1 MISLIRS
8 MNFSGILI
16 YVIAVAL
23 SMGIHESAHAL
34 AAYWMKDPTARR
46 MGRVSLNP
54 FAHIDWMGVAC
65 FLLFGFGWAQP
76 VEINPWNF
84 KDPKLGSALSA
95 LAGPLSNFLL
105 SFVFIFL
112 FYLAQIL
119 GMPSTGFGGFIYS
132 LLSQTAI
139 LSAGFGVF
147 NLLPIPPLDGAKVFF
162 SFLPDREYFKLNNPP
177 AWVTFALML
186 LIVSGLLSTPLSMM
200 RGTLINWMSSG
211 SMAILSLFL

>member
-1 MISLIRS
+1 
-8 MNFSGILI
+8 MNFSGIII
-16 YVIAVAL
+16 YAIAVIL
-23 SMGIHESAHAL
+23 SMGVHESAHAL
-34 AAYWMKDPTARR
+34 VAYWMHDSTARR

-54 FAHIDWMGVAC
+54 FAHIDWMGFLC

-76 VEINPWNF
+76 VAIDPRNF
-84 KDPKLGSALSA
+84 RDPKLGSAISA

-105 SFVFIFL
+105 SFVFIFI
-112 FYLAQIL
+112 FYLLQIL
-119 GMPSTGFGGFIYS
+119 GVPSGGIGGYLYS

-162 SFLPDREYFKLNNPP
+162 SFLPDRDYFRVNNPP
-177 AWVTFALML
+177 AWVTMVLML
-186 LIVSGLLSTPLSMM
+186 LVVSGLLNGPLSMM

-211 SMAILSLFL
+211 AMAILSIFH